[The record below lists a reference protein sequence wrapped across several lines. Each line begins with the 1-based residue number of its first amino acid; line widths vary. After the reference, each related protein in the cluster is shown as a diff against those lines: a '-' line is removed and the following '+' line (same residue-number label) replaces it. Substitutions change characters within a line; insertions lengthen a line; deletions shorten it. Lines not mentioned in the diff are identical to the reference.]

1 MCRPLVGTPYDS
13 YDHRTQPDP
22 HNSKSCALCDGTEAA
37 AEEPTLRSNR
47 KSWMESKQFTR
58 RVLFFLFHVLEANAK
73 KSDRL
78 APERLIP
85 FLETGISS
93 LINRDELLL
102 ADELASG
109 TVQTSMPFGAIAS
122 EF

>member
-1 MCRPLVGTPYDS
+1 
-13 YDHRTQPDP
+13 
-22 HNSKSCALCDGTEAA
+22 
-37 AEEPTLRSNR
+37 
-47 KSWMESKQFTR
+47 MESKQSTR

-122 EF
+122 GF